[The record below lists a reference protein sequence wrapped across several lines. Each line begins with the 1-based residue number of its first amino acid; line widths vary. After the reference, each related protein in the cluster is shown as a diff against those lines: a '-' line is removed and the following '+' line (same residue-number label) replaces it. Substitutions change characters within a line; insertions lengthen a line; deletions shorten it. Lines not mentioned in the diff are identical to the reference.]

1 MQEARGSVARFGFM
15 QRSLLGCAAVI
26 ALAGLATGLAAAQP
40 EAPPIDLLED
50 EADAAPEGLP
60 EPVDEPE
67 IPTLET
73 VPSNT
78 AAMAYPADRVRV
90 DYATRHPELPLIE
103 AMRGIDL
110 PVTIQGDTLVQI
122 VGSGLTLGE
131 LLDVR
136 GVAMSPDAINAV
148 SDAIVRELNRR
159 GIVGVLVAPDPMQ
172 VDPQTGEDLRSA
184 NETGQELVLFIWVG
198 VVEELR
204 TVGSG
209 DRLGES
215 ADPVNHPAH
224 RRLINLSP
232 ARPWDGRPGRREDLL
247 RREVLENY
255 VYRLN
260 RHPGRRVDIAVA
272 PASQPDAAPDAV
284 ALDYLVRESK
294 PWTLYAQVSNT
305 GTEATNEWRQRVGFV
320 HRQLTGRD
328 DIFTFDA
335 VTASFEDTFGGLVS
349 YEAPLPGTTLARL
362 KGFGTFN
369 EYVASD
375 IGLPG
380 QDLEGTTAT
389 YGGELIVTAYQN
401 RSLFIDPFF
410 GLVGKQYE
418 VINDLAG
425 TESDVS
431 LFLGTAGVRIEDRR
445 PTRSFFGEVAV
456 DWTFDGGDANDLP
469 GLGRLRVDD
478 SWARLR
484 WNTSASFFLEPL
496 LFNQSWSDPSSSL
509 ATLGHEVVLAFRGQS
524 ALDSRLI
531 PQEQGVVG
539 GAYSVRGYPESVVAG
554 DTVFI
559 ATAEYRAHLPAL
571 LGMAEAG
578 SSGESFRWR
587 RDRPYGQADW
597 DLVLA
602 GFVDLGQTIAND
614 AEATEFDETLLGAGV
629 GIGVDFRRNVSVR
642 ADWGFALSDLDSGRA
657 SSGDSEVHFVATI
670 AY

>member
-1 MQEARGSVARFGFM
+1 MQEARGSVARVGFL
-15 QRSLLGCAAVI
+15 RSAAI
-26 ALAGLATGLAAAQP
+26 LAIAGLAVGTGAGVASGQP
-40 EAPPIDLLED
+40 DAPPIDLLED
-50 EADAAPEGLP
+50 EPDAEPKGLP
-60 EPVDEPE
+60 DPVDDGP
-67 IPTLET
+67 PTLET

-78 AAMAYPADRVRV
+78 AAMAYPFDRLRLE
-90 DYATRHPELPLIE
+90 YATRHPELPLIE
-103 AMRGIDL
+103 SMRELTL
-110 PVTIQGDTLVQI
+110 PVTIRQETVVRIAGP
-122 VGSGLTLGE
+122 GLTLGE
-131 LLDVR
+131 LLELRDLGIAPEAIN
-136 GVAMSPDAINAV
+136 GVADAV
-148 SDAIVRELNRR
+148 VREMNRR
-159 GIVGVLVAPDPMQ
+159 GIVGVLVAPDPAGI
-172 VDPQTGEDLRSA
+172 DPQTGRDLRPEREA
-184 NETGQELVLFIWVG
+184 AGDDLVLLIWVG

-204 TVGSG
+204 TVASG
-209 DRLGES
+209 DRLDES

-224 RRLINLSP
+224 RRILRLSP
-232 ARPWDGRPGRREDLL
+232 AKPWDGRPGAREDLL

-272 PASQPDAAPDAV
+272 AASQPGAAPDAV

-294 PWTLYAQVSNT
+294 PWTAYAQVSNT
-305 GTEATNEWRQRVGFV
+305 GTDATNEWRQRVGFV

-328 DIFTFDA
+328 DTFTFDA
-335 VTASFEDTFGGLVS
+335 VTASFEDTWGGLIS
-349 YEAPLPGTTLARL
+349 YEAPLPGTTFARV

-369 EYVASD
+369 EYVAND
-375 IGLPG
+375 IGLAG
-380 QDLEGTTAT
+380 QDLEGTTGT

-401 RSLFIDPFF
+401 RSLFVEPFV
-410 GLVGKQYE
+410 GLTGKQYE
-418 VINDLAG
+418 VINDLAS

-431 LFLGTAGVRIEDRR
+431 LLIGTAGVRVEDRR
-445 PTRSFFGEVAV
+445 PTRSLFGELAV
-456 DWTFDGGDANDLP
+456 DWTFDGGETNDLP
-469 GLGRLRVDD
+469 GLGRLRVEDD
-478 SWARLR
+478 WVRLR

-496 LFNQSWSDPSSSL
+496 LFGDSWSNPDSSL
-509 ATLGHEVVLAFRGQS
+509 ATLGHEMVLAFRGQS
-524 ALDSRLI
+524 AFDSRLI

-578 SSGESFRWR
+578 SSGEGFRWR
-587 RDRPYGQADW
+587 RDRPYGVADW

-614 AEATEFDETLLGAGV
+614 PEAAEFDETLVGAGV
-629 GIGVDFRRNVSVR
+629 GLGVDIKRNVSVR

>member
-1 MQEARGSVARFGFM
+1 MRDRMRDILGSATTVGLRRCTVVLA
-15 QRSLLGCAAVI
+15 I
-26 ALAGLATGLAAAQP
+26 AGLAVGSAAAQP

-50 EADAAPEGLP
+50 EADSAPEGLP
-60 EPVDEPE
+60 DPADDADP
-67 IPTLET
+67 PALEG
-73 VPSNT
+73 VPSGI
-78 AAMAYPADRVRV
+78 AAIAYPFDHLRVEF
-90 DYATRHPELPLIE
+90 ATRHPELPLVE
-103 AMRGIDL
+103 AMRDIDL
-110 PVTIQGDTLVQI
+110 PITVQGETLVPV

-131 LLDVR
+131 LLDIR
-136 GVAMSPDAINAV
+136 GVAIAPDAINAV
-148 SDAIVRELNRR
+148 ADALVRELNRR
-159 GIVGVLVAPDPMQ
+159 GIVGVLVAPDPGLI
-172 VDPQTGEDLRSA
+172 DPETGEDLRNQGEGA
-184 NETGQELVLFIWVG
+184 GGELVLLIWVG

-209 DRLGES
+209 DRRSAS

-224 RRLINLSP
+224 RRILDLSP
-232 ARPWDGRPGRREDLL
+232 AKPWDGRRGRREDLL

-305 GTEATNEWRQRVGFV
+305 GTEATNEWRQRIGFV

-328 DIFTFDA
+328 DVFTFDA
-335 VTASFEDTFGGLVS
+335 VTASFDDTFGGLVS

-380 QDLEGTTAT
+380 QDLEGTTGT

-401 RSLFIDPFF
+401 RSLFVDPFF

-431 LFLGTAGVRIEDRR
+431 LFLGTAGVRVEDRR

-456 DWTFDGGDANDLP
+456 DWTFDGGDSNDLP
-469 GLGRLRVDD
+469 GLGRLGVDD
-478 SWARLR
+478 EWARLR

-496 LFNQSWSDPSSSL
+496 LFHESWSDPTSAL
-509 ATLGHEVVLAFRGQS
+509 ATLGHEFVLAFRGQS

-539 GAYSVRGYPESVVAG
+539 GAFSVRGYPESVVAG

-578 SSGESFRWR
+578 SSGEGFRWR

-597 DLVLA
+597 DLILA

-614 AEATEFDETLLGAGV
+614 AEAGEFDETLVGAGFGV
-629 GIGVDFRRNVSVR
+629 GLDIRRNVNVR